1 LFMSLFSQNLCM
13 AVFPLRCTVPWEEIG
28 KLEAMIDAVVVGA
41 GLSGLACARELHAK
55 NFSVLVL
62 EASDG
67 TGGRVRTDA
76 SGGFL
81 LDRGFQVLLTAYS
94 EAQRQLDF
102 GKLELRNFEPG
113 ALVRHGRKFHHVS
126 DPFRRP
132 SQALGTLLDS
142 TLTVRDKYEVA
153 RLRMTLAGLAPEKL
167 FRGEQEDTL
176 NFLRRRGF
184 SERGIQRFF
193 VPFFG
198 GVFSDTSLRASNRF
212 FKYLFQCFSAGD
224 TAVPA
229 HGMQAIPA
237 QMTAGLPH
245 LRVLLN
251 SMATRVQKIA
261 PAKYAVDTAMRQTVE
276 TRSVVIATDATA
288 AQRLLAPFGADAKQS
303 TAVAWNGV
311 TTLYYA
317 APKAPVE
324 ERLILLNGEGSSGGP
339 INHAAVMTNLA
350 AAYAPAGAHLICANV
365 PGKAPQNESERASLE
380 QDVRTQLRR
389 WFGQQLGQW
398 EVVGGYFLPQ
408 AVPLQRYAEWE
419 QGPVSVKTVAKG
431 RSKKDEGQE
440 IFICGDYC
448 ETASIQGALV
458 SGRRTAEAVAAMLQR
473 G

>member
-1 LFMSLFSQNLCM
+1 ML
-13 AVFPLRCTVPWEEIG
+13 
-28 KLEAMIDAVVVGA
+28 DVVIVGG
-41 GLSGLACARELHAK
+41 GLAGLACARELHAQ
-55 NFSVLVL
+55 NFSVVVL

-81 LDRGFQVLLTAYS
+81 LDRGFQVLLTAYP
-94 EAQRQLDF
+94 EAQSQLDYA
-102 GKLELRNFEPG
+102 KLELKNFEPG
-113 ALVRHGRKFHHVS
+113 ALVRYGRKFHRVS

-132 SQALGTLLDS
+132 SQALGTLLDG
-142 TLTVRDKYEVA
+142 TLTLRDKFEVA
-153 RLRMTLAGLAPEKL
+153 RLRMRLAGVPPDKL

-176 NFLRRRGF
+176 NFLRRSGF

-193 VPFFG
+193 MPFFG
-198 GVFSDTSLRASNRF
+198 GVFSDTSLRASSRF

-229 HGMQAIPA
+229 LGMEQIPK

-251 SMATRVQKIA
+251 SLATRVEKIG

-276 TRSVVIATDATA
+276 ARTVVVATDATT
-288 AQRLLAPFGADAKQS
+288 AQRLLAPFGADARQV
-303 TAVAWNGV
+303 TTVAWNGV

-317 APKAPVE
+317 APRAPIDEPLV
-324 ERLILLNGEGSSGGP
+324 LLNGEGTSGGP
-339 INHAAVMTNLA
+339 VNHAAVMTNLSQ
-350 AAYAPAGAHLICANV
+350 AYAPAGTHLICANV
-365 PGKAPQNESERASLE
+365 PGKAPQGESERAALE

-389 WFGQQLGQW
+389 WFGHQVSQW

-419 QGPVSVKTVAKG
+419 QGPVSVKIAAKG
-431 RSKKDEGQE
+431 RVKKDEAQE

-458 SGRRTAEAVAAMLQR
+458 SGRRTAEAVTASLR
-473 G
+473 RD